1 MWDNPRALNWAASV
15 LVAVAATLFA
25 FAAIR
30 ALMTSSFFP
39 VREVVVTGDLRNL
52 SRFDLESAARARL
65 SGNFFSMQPDNVK
78 AAFERLAWVRSADVR
93 RIWPSRLEVALEEH
107 RPMARWGE
115 DALVNSFGER
125 FQATIDEV
133 MPTLA
138 GPSGTEGIVSE
149 RYVRFKSMLAPL
161 GFRIRQIVLT
171 PRYAWHVTLENGL
184 AMELGRD
191 MQRDAVDARLAR
203 FVETYGDT
211 LGKIR
216 RTHEYVDLRY
226 PNGFALRVPGIDKE
240 TRKHEA
246 RT

>member
-1 MWDNPRALNWAASV
+1 MWDNPRALNWAASA
-15 LVAVAATLFA
+15 LVAVAATLFS
-25 FAAIR
+25 FSAIR
-30 ALMTSSFFP
+30 ALKKSSFFP

-52 SRFDLESAARARL
+52 SRFDLESAARSHL
-65 SGNFFSMQPDNVK
+65 SGNFFSMQPDEVK
-78 AAFERLAWVRSADVR
+78 TAFERLAWVRSADVR

-125 FQATIDEV
+125 FRGTSDEV
-133 MPTLA
+133 LPTLA
-138 GPSGTEGIVSE
+138 GPSGTEGMVSE
-149 RYVRFKSMLAPL
+149 RYVRLKSMLAPL
-161 GFRIRQIVLT
+161 GFGIRQIVLT
-171 PRYAWHVTLENGL
+171 PRYAWRVTLENGL

-191 MQRDAVDARLAR
+191 IQRDAVDARLAR

-240 TRKHEA
+240 TRKHEI